1 MCEIT
6 FTWNTNKKMTIMKT
20 TRKRIEQKKMHG
32 KSNLDEFPE
41 KRFL

>member
-1 MCEIT
+1 M
-6 FTWNTNKKMTIMKT
+6 WNYFHLKYEQKMTIMKT